1 MKKVLLVLLILQ
13 TAGYFW
19 LMTMQQS
26 QAEQL
31 DVLSGALPSR
41 IGMWTAEPQD
51 RTYDAETIFSYIDG
65 AGEVYRAYN
74 MRSCLSRRYT
84 SPNGPA
90 IVLDIF
96 DMGTS
101 EDAFGVF
108 THDRDGRAVDAGQ
121 GGLYRPG
128 WLSFW
133 KGRFFVSIYT
143 EEETEAAK
151 GAISELSSVVA
162 SLVEDEGPK
171 PEILRKLPSQGLQ
184 ARSIRYLHHHT
195 LLNYHYYLAD
205 ENILNLGRHT
215 DAVLAV
221 YERSGKRAH
230 LLLVSYPN
238 EQKAAEA
245 HKGLLHHYLP
255 EAKSTGAVRLEDG
268 SWAAAGLKN
277 RFLPVV
283 LEADSRPLAEDL
295 LREVLETL

>member
-1 MKKVLLVLLILQ
+1 
-13 TAGYFW
+13 
-19 LMTMQQS
+19 
-26 QAEQL
+26 
-31 DVLSGALPSR
+31 
-41 IGMWTAEPQD
+41 
-51 RTYDAETIFSYIDG
+51 
-65 AGEVYRAYN
+65 
-74 MRSCLSRRYT
+74 
-84 SPNGPA
+84 
-90 IVLDIF
+90 
-96 DMGTS
+96 
-101 EDAFGVF
+101 
-108 THDRDGRAVDAGQ
+108 
-121 GGLYRPG
+121 
-128 WLSFW
+128 
-133 KGRFFVSIYT
+133 
-143 EEETEAAK
+143 
-151 GAISELSSVVA
+151 VA